1 MCVVCVHHVLAWCP
15 QKPGRASDPL
25 ELDLRV
31 VVRYSGNQT
40 QSSVR
45 TPSTPR
51 LWAISLVLLKKK
63 INKGLRTILFELKT
77 ETQGRKGGNLNRCAE
92 DNWLKGKEKAVPGS
106 EGGTEAKPMAREALW
121 RQRSPAAGKACSGR
135 ESLRACGSFLGRK
148 GTSPPWRYNYS
159 SYLFSWI

>member
-1 MCVVCVHHVLAWCP
+1 MCVVCVCVHHVLAWCP

-31 VVRYSGNQT
+31 VVRYSGIK
-40 QSSVR
+40 
-45 TPSTPR
+45 PSP
-51 LWAISLVLLKKK
+51 LWEHQVLQDSEPFPWSCKKK
-63 INKGLRTILFELKT
+63 INKGLRTILYELKT

-106 EGGTEAKPMAREALW
+106 EGGTEAKPMALW
-121 RQRSPAAGKACSGR
+121 RQQSPAAGKACSGR